1 MEWTWLLGWL
11 LIILGSLVSG
21 VVVTLLVE
29 WYIFQKYLT
38 TLPPAQEENTDL
50 TGSEF
55 KSLPSYNLPEA
66 LIEALQNSGLGLPGE
81 LLESVKVPNSE
92 GAGDG
97 CCLALN
103 LIVQFVFREIRS
115 SAMVRHWFLKKL
127 NLEFEELVTRTT
139 TGKLFERVSIR
150 DIDLGVEAPII
161 RRAWVRDVQL
171 HSPSNKCQLSSASP
185 SPLLNS
191 LDVGLSLLYAGG
203 FRIVTRAN
211 MVLGRTAH
219 LSIEVRRLSGECVL
233 SFRRRPYAHWSLAF
247 VGEPLLDLNVR
258 SLFQGRSLSQVST
271 LITGQIRKA
280 LRKKHTL
287 PNFKMRHK
295 PFLPRDEFVDDDSS
309 LDFGGVTTEGPTTL
323 EVAVLEASRLPDNP
337 LGGCVQITLALDCA
351 AWIHLTQT
359 GSATTATIDI
369 KVNRIEGLSSS
380 ISLKPSISQPHQPS
394 QIKVSQQPLGLV
406 FRPIH
411 PEKRTSSSGGAE
423 LRRSLAV
430 VVIDSVVPGSPCAL
444 AGVHPGDAL
453 LSIDGKKITSLSQAA
468 RIIKNTGEIFTMRV
482 ERKSRSGISSLGNS
496 TSVSSLSRCESEKP
510 LDRDAEL
517 APSMLLT
524 SSTPM
529 STSLPSSPAPKR
541 GKVDSAISSA
551 IGPTVIM
558 SQLCTDS
565 DGSCHLTSSTPEVSA
580 SIGKRT
586 PTTLEEPNVGMRR
599 NRSSSLPKSRGT
611 KLDEESD
618 IGGSKTQGED
628 RKPRGSTLQM
638 KSTRELIPDEVI
650 PVAEAFTFQV
660 NDRHRFLNINVWGL
674 HPAAGEKKIEDV
686 VTPVDGLDGSKPI
699 GTIASTSS
707 GLLRQRRRSSDP
719 PSSSSMSSSSSSS
732 SLCAG
737 GKGVDSSLIISEDG
751 DKTKVLLAHLCI
763 PIQSLLGLSEREE
776 MGELDRHIRSWSLQP
791 PDPFSPLGIKYNDWT
806 SHSGFDPNLCFGDI
820 LLTVSMTTETKTQ
833 SGQQSATSVKSF
845 AKRGWRS
852 RAEKDISG
860 TEMVQ
865 LSKESGTE
873 IEDDEV
879 ADKMTK
885 DNKVIM
891 DDSPGDG
898 VEHDFV
904 RTQFHRA
911 TLCDFCGKKIWLKDA
926 DRCRRCSMVCH
937 KKCVAKCKSGSR
949 CPSGGQRVSSMLTPE
964 IVTTVE
970 GPSEEDEDD
979 DGDVEEGID
988 VDEYGVDGDGPGTG
1002 AGCSSRSSN
1011 TPTPQ
1016 RIRSGLGGLLASVAA
1031 AASHQASRGLRRA
1044 GSAQNLAPGGAQ
1056 GGSAATP
1063 ATNASPSPTAPS
1075 PPSTPALTLSPSPN
1089 SPSSNSTS
1097 SPSLLLLLSR
1107 SLPPSPQHSPT
1118 ASRKTSLAESPFH
1131 LPAAIRKSKVKSDSS
1146 CDVATTDSDGIA
1158 NNSLDETTIKV
1169 SLENDA
1175 LGSENGELP
1184 SKVVVDEEGELVQ
1197 EAMEKLL
1204 QQHPRL
1210 LLQSRED
1217 EEAAMGEAKAAGKS
1231 LFSSLSPK
1239 KRREKIGKMIAKLE
1253 DAMDQEVK
1261 SRHDGGPE
1269 GGRGQVLSI
1278 LMLHACSGLQH
1289 AQDEEEKERQKELQ
1303 EVKNDS
1309 KIILCTI
1316 LMIAGVAA
1324 FFRCPSH
1331 DHLGGF
1337 HRHV

>member
-1 MEWTWLLGWL
+1 MEWAWLLGWL
-11 LIILGSLVSG
+11 IIILGSLVLG
-21 VVVTLLVE
+21 IVVTLLVE

-38 TLPPAQEENTDL
+38 TLPPAQQENTDPSS
-50 TGSEF
+50 SEF
-55 KSLPSYNLPEA
+55 TSFPSYNLPEV
-66 LIEALQNSGLGLPGE
+66 LIEALRNSGLGLPGE
-81 LLESVKVPNSE
+81 LLESVKLPSS
-92 GAGDG
+92 GATGDG

-103 LIVQFVFREIRS
+103 LVVQFVFRELRS
-115 SAMVRHWFLKKL
+115 SEMVRRWFLKKL

-171 HSPSNKCQLSSASP
+171 HSPHKSPVPGASQ

-219 LSIEVRRLSGECVL
+219 LSIEVCRLSGECVL

-247 VGEPLLDLNVR
+247 VGEPHLDLNVR

-271 LITGQIRKA
+271 LITSQIRKA

-295 PFLPRDEFVDDDSS
+295 PFLPRDEVVDDESNSD
-309 LDFGGVTTEGPTTL
+309 LGGVGSEGPTTL
-323 EVAVLEASRLPDNP
+323 EVAVLEASRLPENP
-337 LGGCVQITLALDCA
+337 LGGSIQITLALDCA
-351 AWIHLTQT
+351 AWIHLSQT

-369 KVNRIEGLSSS
+369 KVNRIEGLGSSV
-380 ISLKPSISQPHQPS
+380 SLKPSISQSHQPS

-411 PEKRTSSSGGAE
+411 PEKRTSSSTGSD

-430 VVIDSVVPGSPCAL
+430 VVIDSVTPGSPCAL

-453 LSIDGKKITSLSQAA
+453 ISIDGKKITSLSQAA
-468 RIIKNTGEIFTMRV
+468 RIIKNAGESFTMRV
-482 ERKSRSGISSLGNS
+482 ERKSRSGIPNLGSS
-496 TSVSSLSRCESEKP
+496 TSASSLSKCENEKP
-510 LDRDAEL
+510 VDRDPDL
-517 APSMLLT
+517 LSSVPLT
-524 SSTPM
+524 STMPM

-541 GKVDSAISSA
+541 GKVDSAISST

-558 SQLCTDS
+558 SQLCSDS
-565 DGSCHLTSSTPEVSA
+565 DGSGNVSSIIPGAPSM
-580 SIGKRT
+580 GKRAS
-586 PTTLEEPNVGMRR
+586 TTLEEPSVGMRR

-611 KLDEESD
+611 KLDEETDVS
-618 IGGSKTQGED
+618 GSRLPSED
-628 RKPRGSTLQM
+628 RKSRGSILQM
-638 KSTRELIPDEVI
+638 KSTRELNPDEVI
-650 PVAEAFTFQV
+650 PVGEAFTFQV
-660 NDRHRFLNINVWGL
+660 HDRHRFLNINVWGL
-674 HPAAGEKKIEDV
+674 PPASGEKKTEDAGTPNDGSEIVKPSGNV
-686 VTPVDGLDGSKPI
+686 VT
-699 GTIASTSS
+699 S
-707 GLLRQRRRSSDP
+707 GGGILRQRRRSSDP

-732 SLCAG
+732 SLSAG
-737 GKGVDSSLIISEDG
+737 GKGVDSSFIVCEDG
-751 DKTKVLLAHLCI
+751 DKAKVLLAHLCI
-763 PIQSLLGLSEREE
+763 PIQSLLGLDDIEE
-776 MGELDRHIRSWSLQP
+776 MGELDRHLRCWSLQP
-791 PDPFSPLGIKYNDWT
+791 PDPFSPVGVKYSDWT

-820 LLTVSMTTETKTQ
+820 LLTVSLTTESKSQ
-833 SGQQSATSVKSF
+833 SGPQSVQSVKSF

-852 RAEKDISG
+852 KQDKDVSGAESMQLNKDAG
-860 TEMVQ
+860 ADV
-865 LSKESGTE
+865 
-873 IEDDEV
+873 EDDESGE
-879 ADKMTK
+879 KLTK
-885 DNKVIM
+885 DNKPLM
-891 DDSPGDG
+891 DESPGDG
-898 VEHDFV
+898 LEHDFV

-926 DRCRRCSMVCH
+926 DRCRRCSMACH
-937 KKCVAKCKSGSR
+937 KKCVAKCKSVSR
-949 CPSGGQRVSSMLTPE
+949 CPWGGQRVSSMLTPE

-988 VDEYGVDGDGPGTG
+988 VDEYGVDGDSTG
-1002 AGCSSRSSN
+1002 NSAAGSGRTSN

-1056 GGSAATP
+1056 GGSGASSMA
-1063 ATNASPSPTAPS
+1063 NASPSPTAPS

-1146 CDVATTDSDGIA
+1146 CDVVTTSDSDGIA
-1158 NNSLDETTIKV
+1158 NSSMDETTIKV

-1175 LGSENGELP
+1175 IGNENGEL
-1184 SKVVVDEEGELVQ
+1184 SNKEEVDDEGELVQ
-1197 EAMEKLL
+1197 EAMEKLI

-1261 SRHDGGPE
+1261 SRQDGGRE

-1289 AQDEEEKERQKELQ
+1289 AQDEEEKERQREMLEARIESKEPDASCSAYENIPASSDQ
-1303 EVKNDS
+1303 
-1309 KIILCTI
+1309 
-1316 LMIAGVAA
+1316 
-1324 FFRCPSH
+1324 
-1331 DHLGGF
+1331 
-1337 HRHV
+1337 